1 MPRANFGQMAD
12 CMRAINTHTR
22 TYAVEHD
29 MPNDWFMEQPT
40 ELHPVALSA
49 ARKLQ
54 ILAPYVEEFFSDLNQ
69 VIRNFGLPTGHP
81 RGSTG
86 TDRALLLQYL

>member
-69 VIRNFGLPTGHP
+69 IVRNFGLPD
-81 RGSTG
+81 GSHRSYYGIGRDFTM
-86 TDRALLLQYL
+86 Q